1 MTSDLVYVATTL
13 MAVLTAFV
21 AGVWLAPRLRPGR
34 IIYDTTPDR
43 PIGFGTEM
51 TWLAVKSDDAVE
63 VAAALGVEHLT
74 PANWSTGLGT
84 VHDPELGDVRVFF
97 TPPVEGW
104 TLVVGRALPVPLG
117 KTFFDKCTPVLASL
131 ARRFQ
136 EVQMFAVHEAID
148 YVAWA
153 RASRGVVE
161 RGVACSDVDLVW
173 SVGAT
178 TAEERTL
185 GLKGYELRGVEA
197 RVGDAGGRML
207 LRPTEA
213 HVLALAARWSLD
225 PMQLDAA
232 KAGVSRGFVA
242 IAPREWRTERS
253 RSAA

>member
-1 MTSDLVYVATTL
+1 MTSDLVYVATAL
-13 MAVLTAFV
+13 MAVLTAFI
-21 AGVWLAPRLRPGR
+21 AGVWLSPRLRAGR
-34 IIYDTTPDR
+34 IVYDTTPDR
-43 PIGFGTEM
+43 PIGFGPEM
-51 TWLAVKSDDAVE
+51 TWLAVKSGDTFE

-84 VHDPELGDVRVFF
+84 VHDNELGDGRVFF
-97 TPPVEGW
+97 TPPVDGW

-117 KTFFDKCTPVLASL
+117 KAFVDKCTPLLATL
-131 ARRFQ
+131 GRRFP
-136 EVQMFAVHEAID
+136 EAQMFAVHDAID

-153 RASRGVVE
+153 RASRGAVE

-178 TAEERTL
+178 TAEERAL

-213 HVLALAARWSLD
+213 HVLALAAKWSLD
-225 PMQLDAA
+225 PMQLDVNRT
-232 KAGVSRGFVA
+232 GVSSGFVA
-242 IAPREWRTERS
+242 LAPRDWRMERS